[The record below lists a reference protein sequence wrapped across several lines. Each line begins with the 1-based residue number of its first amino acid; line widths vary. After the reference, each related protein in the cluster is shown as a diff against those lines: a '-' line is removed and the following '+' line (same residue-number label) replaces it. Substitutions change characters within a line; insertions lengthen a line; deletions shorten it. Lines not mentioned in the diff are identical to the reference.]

1 MSFISVVCSKWL
13 CIPHPPLRGPSH
25 PPTSLWQTLRTQWVM
40 ESALLLESLS
50 RWVGPDSS
58 DCILTL
64 SSPAVKEE
72 YTVGH
77 QLCIQSIQLDTS
89 SAFRVYSWKPA
100 VHSKY
105 TAGKQQCI
113 QSIQLETSSVFKVY
127 SWKPAVCSKY
137 TAGNPQCVQS
147 IQLETSSVFKVYSQ
161 KPALHSKYTTRHQ
174 QCIQS
179 IQLETSRAE
188 TYCSSEPALRE
199 CSICR
204 SLPT

>member
-1 MSFISVVCSKWL
+1 M
-13 CIPHPPLRGPSH
+13 
-25 PPTSLWQTLRTQWVM
+25 
-40 ESALLLESLS
+40 
-50 RWVGPDSS
+50 GPDSS

-127 SWKPAVCSKY
+127 S
-137 TAGNPQCVQS
+137 
-147 IQLETSSVFKVYSQ
+147 Q

-179 IQLETSRAE
+179 IQLETSSAE

-204 SLPT
+204 SLPTYFKLLYLLSHSSKLIQSYINLRWLNVGLNGLVCFSVKV